1 MVMRYLLFASHGRLA
16 EGMLHSVE
24 MITGK
29 QENVWTLGAY
39 LEEHVDIKSQINACL
54 RRLKDEDE
62 LIVVTDIFGGSVNN
76 EFMNVLA
83 DERIH
88 LIAGLNLPMVIELVT
103 RNNLEKDTVKL
114 INYALHN
121 SKSSIKYCNL
131 DLKCRSEDEE
141 F

>member
-1 MVMRYLLFASHGRLA
+1 MRYLLFASHGRLA
-16 EGMLHSVE
+16 EGMLSSVE

-39 LEEHVDIKSQINACL
+39 LDVHVDLKSQIKGVFRKL
-54 RRLKDEDE
+54 GEEDE

-76 EFMNVLA
+76 EFMNLLT
-83 DERIH
+83 DKRIY

-103 RNNLEKDTVKL
+103 MNNLEKDTVKL
-114 INYALHN
+114 IKSALHN

-131 DLKCRSEDEE
+131 ELERNAEDEE